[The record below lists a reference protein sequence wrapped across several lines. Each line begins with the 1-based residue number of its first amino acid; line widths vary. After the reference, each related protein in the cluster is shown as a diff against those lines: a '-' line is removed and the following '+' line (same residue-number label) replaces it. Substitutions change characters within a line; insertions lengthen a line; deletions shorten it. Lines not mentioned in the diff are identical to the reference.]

1 MYKCKPCN
9 RKYTATP
16 IKHGHSLEKKLQAI
30 RLVLD
35 GNSQRQ
41 AARHTGVS
49 PQSVANWLKE
59 YADQLPDELP
69 FQDEQPKVA
78 EQDELFTFVG
88 HKKTSST

>member
-1 MYKCKPCN
+1 
-9 RKYTATP
+9 
-16 IKHGHSLEKKLQAI
+16 LEKRLQAI

-41 AARHTGVS
+41 AARHAGVS

-69 FQDEQPKVA
+69 FQDEPSEAA
-78 EQDELFTFVG
+78 EQDELFTFIG
-88 HKKTSST
+88 NKKTKSTS